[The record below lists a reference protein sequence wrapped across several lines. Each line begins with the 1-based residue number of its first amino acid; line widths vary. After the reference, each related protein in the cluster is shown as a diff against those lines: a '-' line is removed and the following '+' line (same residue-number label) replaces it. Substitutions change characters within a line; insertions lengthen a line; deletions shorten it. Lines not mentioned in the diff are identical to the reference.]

1 MSSGIL
7 RFDDS
12 VNDKLMSQY
21 TSILVGQ
28 TYLIAGN
35 SLEPFVPK
43 SDNQMDWTISSEALV
58 IRNVQRLSKG
68 YL

>member
-7 RFDDS
+7 RFNDS
-12 VNDKLMSQY
+12 VNDKFMSQY

-35 SLEPFVPK
+35 SLELRLPK
-43 SDNQMDWTISSEALV
+43 CNNI
-58 IRNVQRLSKG
+58 
-68 YL
+68 